1 MVLEKKDAPRTD
13 ANLLEMILDMCKRRP
28 FYGTRRVAAELAH
41 RLGKPVNRKRVRRV
55 YRLAGW
61 SKLAAFRAD
70 AKARREPIKAVGP
83 NYTGVTKFVIEI

>member
-1 MVLEKKDAPRTD
+1 MIRTYRSTGAAHLRGVQAKMVLEKKDAPRTD

-55 YRLAGW
+55 YRLAG
-61 SKLAAFRAD
+61 
-70 AKARREPIKAVGP
+70 
-83 NYTGVTKFVIEI
+83 